1 MIKEGEREG
10 EGGEREGG
18 REKELSEEGVKE
30 RRWGRR
36 QRE

>member
-10 EGGEREGG
+10 RGREGG